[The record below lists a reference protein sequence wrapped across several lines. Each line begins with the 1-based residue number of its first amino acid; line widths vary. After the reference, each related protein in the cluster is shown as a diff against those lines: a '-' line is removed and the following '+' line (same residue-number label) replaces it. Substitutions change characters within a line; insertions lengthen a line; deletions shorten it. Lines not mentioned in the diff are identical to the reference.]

1 MKIIIADD
9 SAMLRGRVRERLE
22 GINNIEIV
30 GEAATGSEVLKMIEE
45 RVPDLII
52 MDIRMPEM
60 TGIEA
65 LGRIKEKRPAIIV
78 CILTNYPSRQ
88 YRARCLEE
96 GADYFFD
103 KSSDI
108 QILEET
114 LRNKADE
121 SAVAI

>member
-9 SAMLRGRVRERLE
+9 SDILRGRVRERLE
-22 GINNIEIV
+22 GISNIEIV

-88 YRARCLEE
+88 YRTRCLNE

-108 QILEET
+108 HILVET
-114 LRNKADE
+114 LRNKADK